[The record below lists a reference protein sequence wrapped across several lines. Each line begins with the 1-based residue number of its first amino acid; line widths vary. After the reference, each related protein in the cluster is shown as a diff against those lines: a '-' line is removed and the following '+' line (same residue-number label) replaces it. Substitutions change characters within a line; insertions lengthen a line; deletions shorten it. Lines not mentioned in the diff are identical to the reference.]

1 MNHPVLHQWRGRYPN
16 MDWDKL
22 RVFHAVADA
31 GSFTH
36 AGETLRLSQSAI
48 SRQISSLEDSIN
60 APLFHRHARGLV
72 LTEQG
77 ELLYRTVREIST
89 KLNSTEAL
97 IAESKNKPEGP
108 LRVTS
113 TVGLGSTWL
122 TPRIRDFIE
131 LYPEIE
137 VTLIVNDAELDLTM
151 READVAIRMSPPTQ
165 PDLIRRQLMT
175 IHVHVY
181 GSPDYL
187 KRFGIPK
194 SPHDLDNHR
203 LVVFGDNPPAAFTNV
218 NWLLDGGADPDRPRR
233 PVFRVNSVYGI
244 FRAVRS
250 GLGLAA
256 LPDYM
261 VQRDSNLV
269 QVLPELEGPS
279 LESYFVYPEALRNSA
294 RVGVFREFLIQK
306 IAETPF

>member
-1 MNHPVLHQWRGRYPN
+1 

-108 LRVTS
+108 LLVTS

-194 SPHDLDNHR
+194 SPQDLDNHH
-203 LVVFGDNPPAAFTNV
+203 LVVFGDNPPAAFADV
-218 NWLLDGGADPDRPRR
+218 NWLLDRGADPDRQRR

-244 FRAVRS
+244 YRAVRS

-269 QVLPELEGPS
+269 QVLPELEGPR